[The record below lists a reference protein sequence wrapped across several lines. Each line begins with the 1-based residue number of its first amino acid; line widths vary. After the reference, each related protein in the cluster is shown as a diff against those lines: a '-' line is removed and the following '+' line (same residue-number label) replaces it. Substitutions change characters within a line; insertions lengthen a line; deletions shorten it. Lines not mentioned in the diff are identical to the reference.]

1 MENQN
6 RELAD
11 ENSCLHEEIEQL
23 RIILDQYLSESSASA
38 KVSVI
43 EHNDCS
49 FVTLRFTNISSF

>member
-11 ENSCLHEEIEQL
+11 ENSCLHEEIERL

-49 FVTLRFTNISSF
+49 SVILRVMNISSF